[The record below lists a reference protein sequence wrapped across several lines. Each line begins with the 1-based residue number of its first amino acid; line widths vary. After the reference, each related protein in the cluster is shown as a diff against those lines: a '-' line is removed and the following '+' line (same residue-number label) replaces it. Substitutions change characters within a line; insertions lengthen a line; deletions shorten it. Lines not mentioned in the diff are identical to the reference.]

1 MLTRISIAVV
11 FVGIGIWE
19 VVQPSYWSFY
29 IPNFLTFIASAIT
42 LTMLHGVVLLILG
55 IAILLGAYLRIAATL
70 ATLMMLLIIG
80 NLLVSFG
87 FNDIVIRDMA
97 IFLVALSL
105 VFDDT
110 AYLRL
115 KK

>member
-29 IPNFLTFIASAIT
+29 IPNFLIFIASALT
-42 LTMLHGVVLLILG
+42 LTTLHGIVMFALG
-55 IAILLGAYLRIAATL
+55 LAILLGVYLRVSATL
-70 ATLMMLLIIG
+70 ASIMMVLIIG
-80 NLLVSFG
+80 DLIFSFG

-110 AYLRL
+110 AYMRL